1 MRAYFFHLAF
11 ELYPTDFESG
21 KKKTKNAVFV
31 PPPGTDIFGGSL
43 PIHSVASWGGPP
55 AILHRSS
62 HRRTKTDPASTQR
75 EKVSKLGSK
84 GSVWV
89 KDHREDSN
97 QQNRLPSKPTKELP
111 SSRDWRFDSV
121 SISSIDMSVQQPDEQ
136 RRSVGKSMSHGKHQD
151 TLQGGPAT
159 RGRYIPSDPKN
170 TEIGCGVVHLYRDVD
185 ETPGLYDD
193 VSNSDLEKR
202 TSQLG
207 SGESQNCTTL
217 CILAVPSYMT
227 PADLLGYV
235 GEQTREDVSHFRL
248 IRTDQ
253 ANKYMV
259 LMKFRDAKKA
269 KLWQKE
275 WNGKTFNSMEVGIQ
289 N

>member
-11 ELYPTDFESG
+11 ELYPTDFESE
-21 KKKTKNAVFV
+21 KKTTDNAIFL

-43 PIHSVASWGGPP
+43 PIHSVASWGGSPT
-55 AILHRSS
+55 ILHHPS
-62 HRRTKTDPASTQR
+62 HRRTKTDPSSTKR
-75 EKVSKLGSK
+75 EKASKLGPK
-84 GSVWV
+84 GS
-89 KDHREDSN
+89 DRDEDYRGGSY
-97 QQNRLPSKPTKELP
+97 QQKPLPSRPAKELP
-111 SSRDWRFDSV
+111 SLRDWRFDSV
-121 SISSIDMSVQQPDEQ
+121 SILSIDMGAQQPDEQ
-136 RRSVGKSMSHGKHQD
+136 RRPAGKSMSHGKHQD

-170 TEIGCGVVHLYRDVD
+170 TEVGWGVVHLYRDVD

-193 VSNSDLEKR
+193 VSNSESENKI
-202 TSQLG
+202 SQL
-207 SGESQNCTTL
+207 SGFESQNCTTL

-269 KLWQKE
+269 KSWQKE

-289 N
+289 T

>member
-11 ELYPTDFESG
+11 ELYPTDFELG
-21 KKKTKNAVFV
+21 KKKTENAIFL
-31 PPPGTDIFGGSL
+31 PPPGTDIFGSSL
-43 PIHSVASWGGPP
+43 PIHSVVSWGGPL

-62 HRRTKTDPASTQR
+62 HRRAKTDPISGQR
-75 EKVSKLGSK
+75 EKASKPGPK

-89 KDHREDSN
+89 KDYRDESN
-97 QQNRLPSKPTKELP
+97 QHKAILSKPTKELP

-121 SISSIDMSVQQPDEQ
+121 SILSIDMGVQQPDEQ
-136 RRSVGKSMSHGKHQD
+136 LRSAGKSMSHGKHQD
-151 TLQGGPAT
+151 SLQSGPAT

-170 TEIGCGVVHLYRDVD
+170 TEVGCGVVHLYRDAD
-185 ETPGLYDD
+185 ETPGLYDA
-193 VSNSDLEKR
+193 VSNSDSDEKS
-202 TSQLG
+202 SQLG
-207 SGESQNCTTL
+207 GFESENCTTL

-275 WNGKTFNSMEVGIQ
+275 WNGKTFNSMEVSSG